1 MPDLN
6 DMLEGLDTP
15 TYIPEEKKG
24 APQIEAPAL
33 DDILAPPPAAWT
45 PQNAEKKGAPVV
57 DEPVLL
63 DDPAPTVWKKTEQKG
78 APEVEAPVLDDGPA
92 SYTAKPSA
100 TPDPLPDAAS
110 LEEDILGA
118 ATAYDPVEEFYQK
131 LKFTDDLKAA
141 FSTLDAEKQMQVVE
155 MRAKQMGIPV
165 PGIPTELRPKLTAP
179 SPEDAAEEPVVLE
192 EAPKPTTYVPKFKD
206 EDLERAKEESKKPQK
221 YTPPPQMEM
230 TEEKRREN
238 RRIMNEL
245 REEREKEAAKKGFK
259 QLILL
264 AVLGVICAVAFSV
277 FISGAF
283 GLGYKE
289 VLEEQG
295 FMNIVKQYAPYLGIA
310 LGLCSVVIFAPLPF
324 IRGLAKLLNGVTFI
338 LSLFPGIPL
347 LIQKDGNMPVNAVL
361 FVVAAGLSGFGFM
374 SLVTSDNIRM
384 YDKHGNS

>member
-15 TYIPEEKKG
+15 SYIPEEKKG

-63 DDPAPTVWKKTEQKG
+63 DDPAPTTWKKTEQKG
-78 APEVEAPVLDDGPA
+78 APDVEAPVLDDTP
-92 SYTAKPSA
+92 SYTAKPVSK
-100 TPDPLPDAAS
+100 PEPLPDAAS
-110 LEEDILGA
+110 LEADILGDA
-118 ATAYDPVEEFYQK
+118 AAYNPVEEFYQK

-165 PGIPTELRPKLTAP
+165 PGIPTELRPKLAAP
-179 SPEDAAEEPVVLE
+179 APQDAAEEPVVLE
-192 EAPKPTTYVPKFKD
+192 EAPKPAAYVPKFKD
-206 EDLERAKEESKKPQK
+206 EDLERAKEEAKKPQK
-221 YTPPPQMEM
+221 YTPPPMEM
-230 TEEKRREN
+230 TDEKRREN

-245 REEREKEAAKKGFK
+245 REEREKEAAKKGLK
-259 QLILL
+259 QLIVL
-264 AVLGVICAVAFSV
+264 AILGVICAVAFSV

-283 GLGYKE
+283 GLGYKD

-310 LGLCSVVIFAPLPF
+310 LGLCSAVIFAPLPF
-324 IRGLAKLLNGVTFI
+324 IRGLAKLLNGVTFV
-338 LSLFPGIPL
+338 LTLFPGIPL
-347 LIQKDGNMPVNAVL
+347 LIQKDGNMPVNAAL
-361 FVVAAGLSGFGFM
+361 FAVAAALSGFGFI
-374 SLVTSDNIRM
+374 SLVTSDKIRM